1 MRANRLPSPR
11 PWTLAAAAA
20 ALALA
25 ACGGSEE
32 AGQPAPVAKAGT
44 PAPAAP
50 SGAPATPVSAPAT
63 PAAAPDAH
71 DHEHEAPA
79 TLTVTTPPGSTEPPV
94 YEQPVERP
102 LQATF
107 TGRGTDE
114 VRPTIPDL
122 PANDPVLGKPLVIN
136 GKVVPFEEVRAQVC
150 LGTLGVPE
158 IELQKLRVFMDEEI
172 KRKLGEG
179 VAKEAVEYSEGEMEA
194 YLKELEAE
202 IKEQYPE
209 GEVGM
214 DDVLWGLGGADP
226 RERLRAMQLFGKL
239 YLPENPEL
247 FPPITLESIRAMQGG
262 EEIVQHYHESW
273 EEAQK
278 DPSAPK
284 KKKNVAERTFDDAI
298 LQGIVAHLN
307 ETARIERRP
316 APGVLYRVNGSD
328 ITVDSVWKAIQT
340 RVSMYDVRAAKQ
352 WIVNLTLLPA
362 ALGKNGAWLN
372 DEAAAAAYEVHSG
385 PYKDSI
391 FSRERIAVLIKH
403 FPSVEAYQDYRR
415 IYESFKVWKKDEMTQ
430 EALDKQAAFRTKKI
444 VGNVAVDVD
453 VLLCSSYDYK
463 TQRWKEDGWL
473 GAEKRMQDVVRLLM
487 EEDRSWDELMER
499 YSDFYQPPVPVA
511 DRGQVDPNAPK
522 KGRFRAYQ
530 RNNLLNELGESE
542 YGLFLSGDSIT
553 DFIFFEQEVGTL
565 ADPMRGPTGW
575 YMPRLLRRTKAPE
588 RVSMKPAEYAQ
599 LVEEDYLMWNLNQYA
614 QQLVRESQVYGL
626 DDPDPASTSQPR

>member
-1 MRANRLPSPR
+1 
-11 PWTLAAAAA
+11 
-20 ALALA
+20 
-25 ACGGSEE
+25 
-32 AGQPAPVAKAGT
+32 VAKIETTLKVET
-44 PAPAAP
+44 PAPTTPPAAAP
-50 SGAPATPVSAPAT
+50 TTPV
-63 PAAAPDAH
+63 AAPDAH

-79 TLTVTTPPGSTEPPV
+79 SLTVTTPPGSTEPPV

-107 TGRGTDE
+107 TGRGADE
-114 VRPTIPDL
+114 VRPAIADL

-158 IELQKLRVFMDEEI
+158 VELQKLRVFMDEEI

-273 EEAQK
+273 AEAQK

-328 ITVDSVWKAIQT
+328 ITVDSVWKAIQP

-362 ALGKNGAWLN
+362 ALGKSGAWLN

-403 FPSVEAYQDYRR
+403 FPSIEAYQDYRR
-415 IYESFKVWKKDEMTQ
+415 IYESFKAWKKDEMTQ
-430 EALDKQAAFRTKKI
+430 EVLDKQAAFRTKKI

-453 VLLCSSYDYK
+453 VLLCSSFDYK

-499 YSDFYQPPVPVA
+499 YSDFYQPPVPLA
-511 DRGQVDPNAPK
+511 DRGQMDPNAPK
-522 KGRFRAYQ
+522 KGRFRGYQ

-588 RVSMKPAEYAQ
+588 RVSMKPAEYTQ
-599 LVEEDYLMWNLNQYA
+599 LVEEDYVMWNLNQYA
-614 QQLVRESQVYGL
+614 QQLVRENQVYGL
-626 DDPDPASTSQPR
+626 DDPDPASIAQPR